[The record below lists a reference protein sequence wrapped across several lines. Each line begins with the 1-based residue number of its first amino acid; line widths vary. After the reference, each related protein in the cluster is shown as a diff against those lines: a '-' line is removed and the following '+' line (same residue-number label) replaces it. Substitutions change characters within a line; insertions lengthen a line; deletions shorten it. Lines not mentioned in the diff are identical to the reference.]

1 MGLDHPSVRDPGAGL
16 NEILDDR
23 GAHADVD
30 EDVDCEDEADDCSSH
45 YSTNQEEEANITIRA
60 ISSYG
65 PGKILAT
72 PQDLSLKPGAHLP
85 EEEKNHLISA
95 GFVARISGH
104 NLQTVL
110 GWARTGPLFL
120 KLEFHLTGNDLPRF
134 TITVKV
140 VENQH
145 EDISLSGGLG
155 FALRL
160 LKFVKTLDLDG
171 PVSRKPPCSPP
182 IGKSRLHYLRAG
194 NQRNQRVV
202 GLRRQPRP
210 FYLSDLERLER
221 SHKCQAACIQS
232 QTAPPPLSSSLSSLG
247 ETDDQD
253 SVFSFSDQT
262 EDSMEAP
269 PLKTATTAT
278 SSYDACPEYPR
289 ILDDCP
295 GNSSETY
302 NLLPGLRGQKLPFDP
317 FEQQKM
323 RAEAMYAHNGDTSG
337 LVSVMTLATA
347 QPLSRHPE
355 SFWYPRQN

>member
-1 MGLDHPSVRDPGAGL
+1 MGLDRPSLRDAVAGS
-16 NEILDDR
+16 NEILEDR
-23 GAHADVD
+23 EAHAEVD
-30 EDVDCEDEADDCSSH
+30 EEVDCEDESDDCSSH
-45 YSTNQEEEANITIRA
+45 YSTNQEEEVDITIRA

-65 PGKILAT
+65 PGNILAT

-85 EEEKNHLISA
+85 EEEKDHLISA

-110 GWARTGPLFL
+110 GWARTGSLFL

-134 TITVKV
+134 MIRVKV

-155 FALRL
+155 FAIRL
-160 LKFVKTLDLDG
+160 LKFVKTMDLDG
-171 PVSRKPPCSPP
+171 PVSRKPPSPPP
-182 IGKSRLHYLRAG
+182 IGKGRLHHLRAG
-194 NQRNQRVV
+194 NQRNQRIV

-221 SHKCQAACIQS
+221 IRQSQAACIQS
-232 QTAPPPLSSSLSSLG
+232 QTAPPPLSSSLPSLG
-247 ETDDQD
+247 ASDDQD
-253 SVFSFSDQT
+253 SVCSFSDQT

-269 PLKTATTAT
+269 PLTTATTAT

-289 ILDDCP
+289 ILDDFP
-295 GNSSETY
+295 GNFSETY
-302 NLLPGLRGQKLPFDP
+302 NLLPGLRGQKIPVDP

-337 LVSVMTLATA
+337 LVSVMALATA
-347 QPLSRHPE
+347 QPLSSHPE
-355 SFWYPRQN
+355 SFWYPQQH

>member
-1 MGLDHPSVRDPGAGL
+1 MGLDHPSVRDAGAGL

-30 EDVDCEDEADDCSSH
+30 EEGDCEDEADDCSSH

-65 PGKILAT
+65 PGNILAT

-85 EEEKNHLISA
+85 EEEKDHLISA

-104 NLQTVL
+104 DLQTVL
-110 GWARTGPLFL
+110 GWARTGSLFL

-134 TITVKV
+134 TLRVKV

-160 LKFVKTLDLDG
+160 LKFVKTMDLDG
-171 PVSRKPPCSPP
+171 SVSRKPPCPPP
-182 IGKSRLHYLRAG
+182 IAKRRLHHLRAA
-194 NQRNQRVV
+194 NQRHQKVV

-210 FYLSDLERLER
+210 FSSSDLERLER
-221 SHKCQAACIQS
+221 IHQSQAACIQS

-269 PLKTATTAT
+269 PLTTATTAT

-289 ILDDCP
+289 ILEDFSE
-295 GNSSETY
+295 NFAETY
-302 NLLPGLRGQKLPFDP
+302 SLLPGLKRQELPVDP

-337 LVSVMTLATA
+337 LVSVMALATA
-347 QPLSRHPE
+347 QPLSSHPE
-355 SFWYPRQN
+355 SFWYPQQH